1 MQAPV
6 RVALRVLVR
15 RGRCALD
22 KCYAYS
28 SGARRRE
35 SVTEQQASREAH
47 LNTNGRKGSSSS
59 VRSDT
64 QGVAGKTA
72 GSRTYAQ
79 MDTRG
84 TVLALQVSELYQSIG
99 TQTRAPVGPK
109 STASQPQGKSGVAL
123 GKGICLAATCR
134 PSKRQAWPS
143 CGNTR
148 GTRTIPAG
156 SRIDNTV

>member
-1 MQAPV
+1 MFYDELLFFLLFLYSFLSALISTYISNFALIEGLTCDTV
-6 RVALRVLVR
+6 RSPWLDVPSPCLTCRFWMSNCRR

-35 SVTEQQASREAH
+35 SVTEQQATEQQASREAH
-47 LNTNGRKGSSSS
+47 LNTNGRKGNSSS

-79 MDTRG
+79 NAADGYSRYDTSR
-84 TVLALQVSELYQSIG
+84 LAH
-99 TQTRAPVGPK
+99 R
-109 STASQPQGKSGVAL
+109 
-123 GKGICLAATCR
+123 
-134 PSKRQAWPS
+134 
-143 CGNTR
+143 
-148 GTRTIPAG
+148 
-156 SRIDNTV
+156 

>member
-1 MQAPV
+1 MSSVCQY
-6 RVALRVLVR
+6 RLRR
-15 RGRCALD
+15 ARCALD

-35 SVTEQQASREAH
+35 SVTEQQAIEQQASREAH
-47 LNTNGRKGSSSS
+47 LNTNGRKGNSSS

-84 TVLALQVSELYQSIG
+84 T
-99 TQTRAPVGPK
+99 
-109 STASQPQGKSGVAL
+109 
-123 GKGICLAATCR
+123 
-134 PSKRQAWPS
+134 
-143 CGNTR
+143 
-148 GTRTIPAG
+148 IPAG

>member
-1 MQAPV
+1 MRSGQ
-6 RVALRVLVR
+6 RWDSEVR

-35 SVTEQQASREAH
+35 SVTEQQATEQQASREAH
-47 LNTNGRKGSSSS
+47 LNTNGRKGNSSS

-84 TVLALQVSELYQSIG
+84 TIRVLAEYSY
-99 TQTRAPVGPK
+99 
-109 STASQPQGKSGVAL
+109 
-123 GKGICLAATCR
+123 
-134 PSKRQAWPS
+134 
-143 CGNTR
+143 
-148 GTRTIPAG
+148 
-156 SRIDNTV
+156 SRIAHR